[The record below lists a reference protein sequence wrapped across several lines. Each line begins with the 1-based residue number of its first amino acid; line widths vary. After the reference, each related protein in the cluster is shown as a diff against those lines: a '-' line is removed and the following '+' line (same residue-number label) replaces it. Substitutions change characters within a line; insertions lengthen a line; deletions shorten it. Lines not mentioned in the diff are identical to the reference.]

1 MTRSFKYVALVAAIL
16 PMRGLGQTQGIG
28 AESKVLD
35 LPSVETPTKIPGMD
49 KADPKPDLSG
59 VIAPSSGTS
68 SIPQPRPPSTDPAL
82 LKNKDSDW
90 AAQAMLAKQDALKKK
105 QAEDAEAEEKKA
117 KEAEVMRAKEE
128 KDKKAKDTENSEKS
142 TVTKN
147 SLPGWKEPESGKLPS
162 VTGMDGVKPR
172 AVDSGDGRVQQGFDS
187 FTGPSSSSPLGK
199 DYQSGAKP
207 IMPPSS
213 TYDSRMAVGA
223 PKLPEVPSG
232 SYQRIS
238 QDPYS
243 MPPGSEPKKVVPTQ
257 PKKSLPANNPP
268 PKNPLGAANAAGY
281 SPYDNLKNVSDPR
294 STRRF

>member
-1 MTRSFKYVALVAAIL
+1 MSKSHNFLVLMTSIFAVNSW
-16 PMRGLGQTQGIG
+16 GQDAGSPT
-28 AESKVLD
+28 ESSAFD
-35 LPSVETPTKIPGMD
+35 LPSVQAPEKILGMD
-49 KADPKPDLSG
+49 KVDPKPDLSG
-59 VIAPSSGTS
+59 VMAPNAGTS
-68 SIPQPRPPSTDPAL
+68 SIPQPRPPATDPAL

-105 QAEDAEAEEKKA
+105 QAEDAKAEEKKA
-117 KEAEVMRAKEE
+117 KETEAVRAKEE
-128 KDKKAKDTENSEKS
+128 KDKRPKDIENSEKLS
-142 TVTKN
+142 VTKN
-147 SLPGWKEPESGKLPS
+147 SLPGWKDPELGKLPA

-213 TYDSRMAVGA
+213 TYDSRMAAGA

-243 MPPGSEPKKVVPTQ
+243 MPPGSEAKKAVPTQ
-257 PKKSLPANNPP
+257 PKKNLTANNPP
-268 PKNPLGAANAAGY
+268 LKNPLGAANPAGN
-281 SPYDNLKNVSDPR
+281 SPYDNLKNVPDPR